1 MAVLKIPFFFRVV
14 KDDWGGSPCL
24 RVDREG
30 GKRVLRKTRASFKDD
45 VLHGRR
51 TTVSKRCF
59 KEERFLLESSMAK
72 RKATKR
78 GGKNPFLELK
88 PKDKAAK
95 DKKTRNFTFLYFI
108 IALVAIIVI
117 NSYLS
122 TAEVKTIPYSEFK
135 QDVTK
140 GLVSDVIINSDSIQG
155 NLTENGKAVKFM
167 TARVDDPD
175 MIKDLQK
182 SNVKFGGQYENKLF
196 KGLISWVLPFVIII
210 VIWSFLMRRMGGAP
224 SGVLNF
230 GKSRGKIFGQNEIT
244 VTFEDVAD
252 VEEAKEELK
261 EIIEF
266 LRTPQKFLNIGGK
279 IPKGILLVGAPGT
292 GKTLLAKAVAG
303 EAKVP
308 FFSMSGSD
316 FVEMFVGV
324 GAARV
329 RDLFAQAQEKAP
341 CIIFIDELDALGKAR
356 GLNPLASHDEREQ
369 TLNQL
374 LSEMDGFDTKKGV
387 IIMAATNRPEI
398 LDQALLRPG
407 RFDRHVLVD
416 RPDINGRQAILK
428 VHSKGVKIAKD
439 VDLSVVA
446 SRTPGFV
453 GADLANLVNEAALL
467 AARKGKSAV
476 TSEEFDEAIDRVL
489 AGLEKKKKVMSRREK
504 EIVAYHETGHALMA
518 SLLRSTDPVH
528 KISIIPRGIAA
539 LGYTMQRPTEDRYL
553 MTKQELLDR
562 LAVLLG
568 GRVAEELIFGEVS
581 TGAHD
586 DLAKATDIAKSM
598 VKEFGMSDRIGHV
611 TYEKERKSMFLDIS
625 PDAHSRDYSEQ
636 TAREID
642 NEIKRIVED
651 MYGKVKETL
660 SEKKGLLQEIAQ
672 ILLDKEV
679 IDGEELRRLV
689 REYSEREHP
698 APHDEPEYPK
708 EADRSH

>member
-1 MAVLKIPFFFRVV
+1 MARIGVTK
-14 KDDWGGSPCL
+14 K
-24 RVDREG
+24 
-30 GKRVLRKTRASFKDD
+30 
-45 VLHGRR
+45 
-51 TTVSKRCF
+51 
-59 KEERFLLESSMAK
+59 KER
-72 RKATKR
+72 
-78 GGKNPFLELK
+78 NPFLELK
-88 PKDKAAK
+88 GPEKNGK
-95 DKKTRNFTFLYFI
+95 DKKTRNFTLGYFI
-108 IALVAIIVI
+108 IALVAMIII
-117 NSYLS
+117 NSYMS
-122 TAEVKTIPYSEFK
+122 NSEVRTIPYSDFK
-135 QDVTK
+135 QDLAK
-140 GLVSDVIINSDSIQG
+140 GKISDVTVNSDTVQG
-155 NLTENGKAVKFM
+155 TLAEDDGKTAKFM
-167 TARVDDPD
+167 AARVDDPD
-175 MIKDLQK
+175 LVKDLQK
-182 SNVKFGGQYENKLF
+182 NNVKFTGQYENKLL
-196 KGLISWVLPFVIII
+196 KGIVSWVLPLVVII
-210 VIWSFLMRRMGGAP
+210 VIWNLLMKRMGGAP

-230 GKSRGKIFGQNEIT
+230 GKSRSKVFGQNEIT
-244 VTFEDVAD
+244 VTFEDVAG

-266 LRTPQKFLNIGGK
+266 LRTPQKFLSIGGK

-292 GKTLLAKAVAG
+292 GKTLLARAVAG

-374 LSEMDGFDTKKGV
+374 LAEMDGFDTKRGV

-398 LDQALLRPG
+398 LDPALLRPG

-416 RPDINGRQAILK
+416 RPDINGREAILK
-428 VHSKGVKIAKD
+428 VHCRGVKVAKD
-439 VDLSVVA
+439 VDLNVIA
-446 SRTPGFV
+446 ARTPGFV

-467 AARKGKSAV
+467 AARKGKSLV
-476 TSEEFDEAIDRVL
+476 TNEELDEAIDRLL
-489 AGLEKKKKVMSRREK
+489 AGLEKKKKVMSRKEK

-518 SLLRSTDPVH
+518 SLLQSSDPVH

-553 MTKQELLDR
+553 MTRKELLDR

-568 GRVAEELIFGEVS
+568 GRVAEEVAFGEIS

-598 VKEFGMSDRIGHV
+598 VREFGMSEQVGHV
-611 TYEKERKSMFLDIS
+611 AYEKERKSMFLDINTDS
-625 PDAHSRDYSEQ
+625 HTKDYSEE

-642 NEIKRIVED
+642 NEIKRIVETT
-651 MYGKVKETL
+651 YGAVRQTL
-660 SEKKGLLQEIAQ
+660 SDKKQLLEQVAE
-672 ILLDKEV
+672 ILLKKEV

-689 REYSEREHP
+689 REYTEKESFGEN
-698 APHDEPEYPK
+698 DEPQLRK